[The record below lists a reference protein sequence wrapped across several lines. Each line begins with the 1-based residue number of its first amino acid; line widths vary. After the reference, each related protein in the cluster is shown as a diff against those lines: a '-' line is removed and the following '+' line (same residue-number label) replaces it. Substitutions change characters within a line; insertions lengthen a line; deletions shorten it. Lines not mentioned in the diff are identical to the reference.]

1 MATPV
6 TAGAAALLRQYLME
20 GRLPGYI
27 AFTPSA
33 ALLKAMIINSAQDV
47 SVRYAS
53 NTCTGASTSISFG
66 ANAAPNNNQGFGRVQ
81 LNAVLPL
88 SKIEQMLGIM
98 SCPKRRT
105 DHMGSIPDIVVAIV
119 VLLLLLL
126 LLSYGARVQPFH
138 TADTLN
144 NVERIHIANTSLTN
158 GPTKPKRKDSW
169 GGGGNYSLVITGN
182 VQSDRGILG
191 SNNNGGSGGG
201 GGGTGGDDDSE
212 KEGRDAAAA
221 IFATIF
227 VLCVIGLIAF
237 IAYKRCY
244 VGAHFSGFK
253 KVSSRSARA
262 RMAAN
267 QSNNRTD
274 FVMKS
279 KNLPSPDHKGASAVI

>member
-1 MATPV
+1 
-6 TAGAAALLRQYLME
+6 
-20 GRLPGYI
+20 
-27 AFTPSA
+27 
-33 ALLKAMIINSAQDV
+33 MIINSAQDV

-88 SKIEQMLGIM
+88 SEGEFETYVHDNRALTSGE
-98 SCPKRRT
+98 S
-105 DHMGSIPDIVVAIV
+105 HSYNIVVASPGGGRSIRDLRITLV
-119 VLLLLLL
+119 WTDPPASSAAGKILVHDLDLLLTHTNT
-126 LLSYGARVQPFH
+126 GVQTFPNGRAAS
-138 TADTLN
+138 ADTLN

-158 GPTKPKRKDSW
+158 DDAYVVTVTAKTLVASTTQ
-169 GGGGNYSLVITGN
+169 NYSLVITGN

-201 GGGTGGDDDSE
+201 GGTGGDDDTE